1 MRESLDR
8 IRRAVA
14 DGSPLKKSALA
25 KEAGVSV
32 DALSG
37 VESEDWN
44 PKARTV
50 DALIGA
56 LDRIA
61 ASLAA

>member
-8 IRRAVA
+8 IRRAVT
-14 DGSPLKKSALA
+14 DGVLKKSRLA
-25 KEAGVSV
+25 EEAGVSI
-32 DALSG
+32 DALAG
-37 VESEDWN
+37 VESEGWN
-44 PKARTV
+44 PKAKTV

-61 ASLAA
+61 ARLAA

>member
-8 IRRAVA
+8 IRRAVTE
-14 DGSPLKKSALA
+14 GGLKKSKLA
-25 KEAGVSV
+25 EEAGLST
-32 DALSG
+32 DALTG
-37 VESEDWN
+37 IESEDWN

-50 DALIGA
+50 EALTGA

-61 ASLAA
+61 AKLAA

>member
-1 MRESLDR
+1 MRDALDR

-14 DGSPLKKSALA
+14 DGVLKKSKLA
-25 KEAGVSV
+25 EEAGVSI

-44 PKARTV
+44 PRSDTV
-50 DALIGA
+50 QKLIDA

-61 ASLAA
+61 ARLAA

>member
-14 DGSPLKKSALA
+14 DGVLKKSRLAEEAGISIDALA
-25 KEAGVSV
+25 
-32 DALSG
+32 G
-37 VESEDWN
+37 VERDDWN
-44 PKARTV
+44 PTVRTV
-50 DALIGA
+50 EALTGA

-61 ASLAA
+61 ARLAA